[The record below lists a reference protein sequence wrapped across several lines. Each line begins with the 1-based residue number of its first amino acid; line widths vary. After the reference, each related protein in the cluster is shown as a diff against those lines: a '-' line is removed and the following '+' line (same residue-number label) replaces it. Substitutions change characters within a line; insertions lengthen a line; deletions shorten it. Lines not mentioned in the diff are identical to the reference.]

1 VELKATGQVSYGFG
15 DFVLDTGRRLLFSA
29 DRRQIPL
36 KPKVFDTLFYLL
48 TNNGRIVEK
57 DELMSAV
64 WPDTIVEENNLNK
77 NISALRKALG
87 EALGEH
93 RYIVTVPGRGYQ
105 FVADVTVFEKEDAK
119 IDDVPARTLRSDR
132 RVLLMVGGM
141 LIATLMVGGLMFA
154 RRERAGPSSVKTLA
168 VLPFHPIVAANRDE
182 ALELG
187 MADTL
192 ISRMGGVGMIVRPL
206 SSVRRFGGIGQDA
219 VEAGRALG
227 VESVLEGN
235 LQRWG
240 DKIRVSVRLVN
251 VADGSLLWSGTFDEK
266 YTDIFGVQ
274 DSISNRV
281 TAALSVRLSN
291 SEREKLEKR
300 YTNDANAYSL
310 YMRGRYHTFKVTET
324 DLRKAIDLFQTAIDA
339 DPNYA
344 LAYAGMADAY
354 RVLVSA
360 AYARAGEACPKAK
373 DLAARALALDD
384 TLVDAHVVLGWVG
397 LLYDWNLRDAEREL
411 RRAIELDPNNAEA
424 HRAYAHLL
432 SNWGR
437 HEEAV
442 NEGRL
447 ARELAP
453 LTVIT
458 SSVEAQILFFAGR
471 GEDALDRARKTLD
484 LDPDFWVAHNVIG
497 RVLADQGYY
506 TAAIAELHRAYEL
519 SGGSPEPLMHLGYA
533 YAASG
538 DRASAESQVEKL
550 RQLARDRYVP
560 AYNIA
565 MIYNGLGESE
575 MALGELEKSLA
586 EREAAL
592 AFVRVDGRWNAMRS
606 NPRFAS
612 IVARMDIVE

>member
-1 VELKATGQVSYGFG
+1 
-15 DFVLDTGRRLLFSA
+15 
-29 DRRQIPL
+29 
-36 KPKVFDTLFYLL
+36 
-48 TNNGRIVEK
+48 
-57 DELMSAV
+57 
-64 WPDTIVEENNLNK
+64 
-77 NISALRKALG
+77 
-87 EALGEH
+87 
-93 RYIVTVPGRGYQ
+93 
-105 FVADVTVFEKEDAK
+105 
-119 IDDVPARTLRSDR
+119 
-132 RVLLMVGGM
+132 
-141 LIATLMVGGLMFA
+141 
-154 RRERAGPSSVKTLA
+154 
-168 VLPFHPIVAANRDE
+168 
-182 ALELG
+182 
-187 MADTL
+187 
-192 ISRMGGVGMIVRPL
+192 MGGVGMIVRPL